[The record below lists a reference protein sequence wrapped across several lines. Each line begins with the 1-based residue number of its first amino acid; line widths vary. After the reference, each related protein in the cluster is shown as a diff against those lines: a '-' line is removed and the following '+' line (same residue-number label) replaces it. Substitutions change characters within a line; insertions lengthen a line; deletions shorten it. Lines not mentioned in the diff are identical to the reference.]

1 MTYITRQAAAV
12 AAALTLSAG
21 PAFASPTTSNNPVK
35 AETRLTTVIAKQIP
49 TFRFKY
55 TVPGGPDQG
64 AGQNAIDSSYAANSV
79 SRVPANSAQLPEKY
93 EWVLGAELQRR
104 ADNFLGQ
111 GQHELVYHHP
121 AEGKREVDQ
130 ALAYLRLSNYFLA
143 NAESQLGIPHP
154 KYMAEPYEPVKGMP
168 IPTSPPLVVKAPE
181 PTLAAM
187 ISMGTPLLQQTI
199 PDRILTAY
207 VDTNRDAARYYA
219 VVVSRMHVDPAK
231 HAPQQEWVA
240 GLRTLVQGDTQLA
253 GGIESVRIVPPHA
266 AVKRN
271 IVSALATLR
280 HANAQISQ
288 ADAALGMHSSE
299 PTVKLPTTVVYEG

>member
-1 MTYITRQAAAV
+1 MPCFTTLAAAV

-21 PAFASPTTSNNPVK
+21 PALASTTTPDSSVK
-35 AETRLTTVIAKQIP
+35 TETRLTTVIAKQIP

-55 TVPGGPDQG
+55 TVHSG
-64 AGQNAIDSSYAANSV
+64 ADTGFGQNAIDSSYAANSV

-104 ADNFLGQ
+104 ADNFVAQ

-121 AEGKREVDQ
+121 AQGQHEVNQ
-130 ALAYLRLSNYFLA
+130 GLAYIRLSNYFLA

-154 KYMAEPYEPVKGMP
+154 TYMAEPYEPVKGEP
-168 IPTSPPLVVKAPE
+168 IPTSPPLVVKAPK

-199 PDRILTAY
+199 PHRILAAY

-219 VVVSRMHVDPAK
+219 VAVSRMHVDPAER
-231 HAPQQEWVA
+231 AAQQEWVA

-253 GGIESVRIVPPHA
+253 DGIESVRIIPPHA
-266 AVKRN
+266 AVKRD
-271 IVSALATLR
+271 ILSALATLG

-288 ADAALGMHSSE
+288 ADAALGIHPSA
-299 PTVKLPTTVVYEG
+299 PTVKLPTTVVYRA